1 MLNYLSEKNTEFN
14 KKHSYSKF
22 GFILLYLKNI
32 LLLILIG
39 SIVLLIVLF
48 FMQILYYFTQLCSI
62 ITKALSYYTGIDLL
76 FFEVSVFILILF
88 SIISISMSLNIRRDN
103 RNDDWRD

>member
-32 LLLILIG
+32 LLLILI

-48 FMQILYYFTQLCSI
+48 LGMQILFYFIQLCSI
-62 ITKALSYYTGIDLL
+62 ITKALSSYTGIHLF
-76 FFEVSVFILILF
+76 FFEVSVYILILF
-88 SIISISMSLNIRRDN
+88 SIISISMSLDIRRDN
-103 RNDDWRD
+103 RKDDWRD

>member
-1 MLNYLSEKNTEFN
+1 MLNYLSEKNTKFN
-14 KKHSYSKF
+14 KEHSYSKF

-62 ITKALSYYTGIDLL
+62 ITKALSYYTGIPLF
-76 FFEVSVFILILF
+76 FFEVSVFILTLF